1 MVVGRLGTTFSS
13 VSVVRDMLGSL
24 FEVCG
29 RLWVVSGSM
38 DALPF
43 EFLKGFSLTV
53 RFFAIML
60 FVCGV
65 WYMEGVEC

>member
-1 MVVGRLGTTFSS
+1 
-13 VSVVRDMLGSL
+13 
-24 FEVCG
+24 
-29 RLWVVSGSM
+29 M